1 VNPGAISRFRSPRAR
16 RMGSGALA
24 AIIIAY
30 LAIITY
36 SLYDR
41 LNSTQHIVRFAI
53 LWCLGIVALVL
64 LMRSW
69 RHART

>member
-1 VNPGAISRFRSPRAR
+1 
-16 RMGSGALA
+16 MGSGALA

-36 SLYDR
+36 SLHDR